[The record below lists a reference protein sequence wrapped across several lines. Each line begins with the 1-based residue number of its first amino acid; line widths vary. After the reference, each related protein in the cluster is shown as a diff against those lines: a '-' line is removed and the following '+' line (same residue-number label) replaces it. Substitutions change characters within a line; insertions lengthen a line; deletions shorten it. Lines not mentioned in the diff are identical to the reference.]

1 MTVDNLFEIAA
12 EVSIKRHGRA
22 MLTCETQRFREQT
35 QGGFGNGSNDG
46 NWPRVVFDDDFSA
59 RAHAGHQRSEIAR
72 RFSFGDMDH
81 TLGHSLIIHR
91 VGSLHRYGPY
101 TVPKLRLW
109 KGEVG
114 RLRSR
119 DGKG

>member
-1 MTVDNLFEIAA
+1 MTVDNLFEIAP
-12 EVSIKRHGRA
+12 EVSIQRHRRA
-22 MLTCETQRFREQT
+22 MLTCETQRFREQSK
-35 QGGFGNGSNDG
+35 GGFSDGSNDG
-46 NWPRVVFDDDFSA
+46 NWPLVVFDDDLSA
-59 RAHAGHQRSEIAR
+59 RTHPGHQRSEIAR

-101 TVPKLRLW
+101 TVPRLRLRQ
-109 KGEVG
+109 GDLG

-119 DGKG
+119 DG